1 MRRIRDILAQQ
12 IIVAEQEKFSAEQAE
27 VAAEQAEVAAEQ
39 DEIFK
44 RGRKKW
50 MSDLNVKYG
59 GTKKDANKSSNSLK
73 GIFKKWFG

>member
-1 MRRIRDILAQQ
+1 MRRIRDILAQR
-12 IIVAEQEKFSAEQAE
+12 IIV
-27 VAAEQAEVAAEQ
+27 AEQAEVAAEQ

-59 GTKKDANKSSNSLK
+59 GTRKDADKSSNSLK

>member
-1 MRRIRDILAQQ
+1 MRDILAQR
-12 IIVAEQEKFSAEQAE
+12 IIV
-27 VAAEQAEVAAEQ
+27 AEQAEVAAEQ

-44 RGRKKW
+44 RGREKW

-59 GTKKDANKSSNSLK
+59 GTRKDADKSSNSLK